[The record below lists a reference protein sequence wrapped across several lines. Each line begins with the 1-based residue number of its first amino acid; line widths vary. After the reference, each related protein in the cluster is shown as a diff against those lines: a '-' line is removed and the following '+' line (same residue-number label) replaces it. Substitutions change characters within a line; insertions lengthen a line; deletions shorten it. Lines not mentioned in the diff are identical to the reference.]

1 MPAARHFSLQLK
13 LQLAFLLVSLLT
25 VGIFTAQAV
34 YSARQGALAM
44 IDAQLVSA
52 ARSYVLLLGETY
64 HDELPPREQ
73 VDLARKHA
81 EALTLTRATDFLQ
94 LNYLYSYVVRDGK
107 VFYTQ
112 ASLSAEQAKDP
123 SFEFYLK
130 PSDTPE
136 TDGDVLR
143 AIQTGQPVFL
153 ESENPQYGHLR
164 SVFMPLKNSKGG
176 DYVVCADISAELVTT
191 AIGKASLMAVTT
203 GILLLL
209 AAIVVSLVLGRVIA
223 RPLQRLR
230 DMMQSLTSGSG
241 DLTIRLDVTSRDEI
255 GEIAGYFNTFI
266 GQLREMFLKVREDA
280 VKLTSGVQ
288 SLSSMTEQLSSDA
301 RLQSDTASSTAA
313 TIEEIT
319 VSINH
324 IADHTR
330 DADRNV
336 QETGRLSE
344 LSAGA
349 VSEVADEVRNA
360 ADSVNNLAGVMGELD
375 QSSQQISTIVRV
387 IKEIADQTNLLAL
400 NAAIEAAR
408 AGEQGRGFAVV
419 ADEVRSLASRT
430 QQSTAEIDGMI
441 SRLQDS
447 ARQAVQAMLTGQQQA
462 RSTLDDADQAD
473 HMLHSISGS
482 IDTIMNMNTQIASA
496 TEQQTAV
503 ANEINRNLTN
513 IRDLSHAALG
523 AVGQINQAGSRLVD
537 IVDQLDQM
545 TSGFRTRQRRATA

>member
-1 MPAARHFSLQLK
+1 M
-13 LQLAFLLVSLLT
+13 
-25 VGIFTAQAV
+25 
-34 YSARQGALAM
+34 
-44 IDAQLVSA
+44 
-52 ARSYVLLLGETY
+52 
-64 HDELPPREQ
+64 
-73 VDLARKHA
+73 
-81 EALTLTRATDFLQ
+81 
-94 LNYLYSYVVRDGK
+94 
-107 VFYTQ
+107 
-112 ASLSAEQAKDP
+112 
-123 SFEFYLK
+123 
-130 PSDTPE
+130 
-136 TDGDVLR
+136 
-143 AIQTGQPVFL
+143 
-153 ESENPQYGHLR
+153 
-164 SVFMPLKNSKGG
+164 
-176 DYVVCADISAELVTT
+176 
-191 AIGKASLMAVTT
+191 
-203 GILLLL
+203 
-209 AAIVVSLVLGRVIA
+209 
-223 RPLQRLR
+223 
-230 DMMQSLTSGSG
+230 
-241 DLTIRLDVTSRDEI
+241 TSRDEI

-419 ADEVRSLASRT
+419 ADEVRKLAERTATATVEISSMINSMRSQSEHALSRMNQTHAAVTHSVNKAADAASQIRSIRERMDEVVSRVREIAGAASEQSAATTEMAHAAERISQMAQAGDSSIRLARSVSDDLSMLASELR
-430 QQSTAEIDGMI
+430 AMI
-441 SRLQDS
+441 
-447 ARQAVQAMLTGQQQA
+447 ARFKL
-462 RSTLDDADQAD
+462 
-473 HMLHSISGS
+473 
-482 IDTIMNMNTQIASA
+482 
-496 TEQQTAV
+496 
-503 ANEINRNLTN
+503 
-513 IRDLSHAALG
+513 
-523 AVGQINQAGSRLVD
+523 
-537 IVDQLDQM
+537 
-545 TSGFRTRQRRATA
+545 